1 MQKFA
6 CKNIFLVYL
15 RYQNSSPMKTYLYI
29 TLAILFSTTL
39 GTSALANDTAS
50 KKEDKND
57 KNTKEVHSYNSISIS
72 TEEFGGAEES
82 IAYGSAWAW
91 NNEVLSMLDSYT
103 PFIFRTKKSAEVEQ
117 LKIKL
122 NINNRGKLIG
132 YEVLTEDADK
142 GLVERVAHVLR
153 KMPNAQPVPGFSNYE
168 ATAFELVFTK

>member
-1 MQKFA
+1 M
-6 CKNIFLVYL
+6 KNYF
-15 RYQNSSPMKTYLYI
+15 YI
-29 TLAILFSTTL
+29 TLAIIFSTTL
-39 GTSALANDTAS
+39 CTSAIANTAAS
-50 KKEDKND
+50 KEDRND
-57 KNTKEVHSYNSISIS
+57 KDTKEIHSFNTISIS
-72 TEEFGGAEES
+72 TENSDETEES
-82 IAYGSAWAW
+82 IAFGSAWAW
-91 NNEVLSMLDSYT
+91 NDDVLTMLDSYT

-132 YEVLTEDADK
+132 YEVLTENADK